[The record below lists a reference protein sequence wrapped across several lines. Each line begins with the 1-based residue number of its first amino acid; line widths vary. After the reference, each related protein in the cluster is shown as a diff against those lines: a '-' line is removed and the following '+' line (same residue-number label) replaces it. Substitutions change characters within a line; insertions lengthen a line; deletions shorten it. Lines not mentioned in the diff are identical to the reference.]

1 MWFERSFFKGRSFF
15 GNQSGN
21 LLKFEVFYYFYN
33 RKFNMTKEELLNKA
47 IKIANRAHKGQTDK
61 FGTPYIGHIMRVMNY
76 GKTYDE
82 KIVGVLHDVIE
93 DCPEITYEYLLQEG
107 FSNEIVFA
115 IECLTKNP
123 ADQDYTEFVK
133 QTERSPL
140 AIAVKLNDLRDN
152 MDLTRFTKPL
162 TERDFKRLNKYLNA
176 YLYLKEKY

>member
-15 GNQSGN
+15 GNQSRN
-21 LLKFEVFYYFYN
+21 LLKFEAFHYFYN

-93 DCPEITYEYLLQEG
+93 DCPEITYE
-107 FSNEIVFA
+107 
-115 IECLTKNP
+115 
-123 ADQDYTEFVK
+123 
-133 QTERSPL
+133 
-140 AIAVKLNDLRDN
+140 
-152 MDLTRFTKPL
+152 
-162 TERDFKRLNKYLNA
+162 
-176 YLYLKEKY
+176 

>member
-15 GNQSGN
+15 GNQSRN

-33 RKFNMTKEELLNKA
+33 RKFNMTKEKLLNKA

>member
-21 LLKFEVFYYFYN
+21 LLKFEAFHYFYN
-33 RKFNMTKEELLNKA
+33 RKSNMTKEELLNKA

>member
-15 GNQSGN
+15 GNQSRN

>member
-15 GNQSGN
+15 GNQSRN
-21 LLKFEVFYYFYN
+21 LLKFEAFHYFYN
-33 RKFNMTKEELLNKA
+33 RKSNMTKEELLNKA

-61 FGTPYIGHIMRVMNY
+61 FGTPYIGHIIRVMNY

>member
-15 GNQSGN
+15 GNQSRN
-21 LLKFEVFYYFYN
+21 LLKFEAFHYFYN
-33 RKFNMTKEELLNKA
+33 RKSNMTKEELLNKA

>member
-15 GNQSGN
+15 GNQSRN
-21 LLKFEVFYYFYN
+21 LLKFEAFHYFYN

-93 DCPEITYEYLLQEG
+93 DCPKLPTNTFYRKVSATKL
-107 FSNEIVFA
+107 FS
-115 IECLTKNP
+115 
-123 ADQDYTEFVK
+123 
-133 QTERSPL
+133 
-140 AIAVKLNDLRDN
+140 
-152 MDLTRFTKPL
+152 
-162 TERDFKRLNKYLNA
+162 RLNVSPKILLIRIIPN
-176 YLYLKEKY
+176 L

>member
-33 RKFNMTKEELLNKA
+33 RKSNMTKEELLNKA